1 VFFGKWASQRATQ
14 DVDASWW
21 DFWRE
26 VAFYAAG
33 VVLGIVGGLLVMVL
47 VLSVL

>member
-1 VFFGKWASQRATQ
+1 
-14 DVDASWW
+14 VDASWW